1 MIGPITLE
9 QVAGASASVFLRRY
23 PSYLIGTFAC
33 LALILAMVG
42 LYGMI
47 AYTVLQR
54 TREFG
59 IRLTLGAQ
67 RRDILRLV
75 LRQAIGTS
83 LAGASIGVVTG
94 LWVTR
99 LMTNLL
105 YGVKPDAWAP
115 FAAAAI
121 LIVLVALTASLIPAG
136 RAIKVDPMRALRN
149 E

>member
-1 MIGPITLE
+1 
-9 QVAGASASVFLRRY
+9 
-23 PSYLIGTFAC
+23 
-33 LALILAMVG
+33 MVG

-47 AYTVLQR
+47 AHTVLQR

-105 YGVKPDAWAP
+105 YGVKPGAWAP

>member
-1 MIGPITLE
+1 
-9 QVAGASASVFLRRY
+9 
-23 PSYLIGTFAC
+23 
-33 LALILAMVG
+33 

-47 AYTVLQR
+47 AHTVLQR

-75 LRQAIGTS
+75 LRQALGTS

-105 YGVKPDAWAP
+105 YGIKPDAWAP